1 MSSRIKKYC
10 DKEITYLVSFRDKK
24 WCNWLFVN
32 MLKDKEVFFLKKELT
47 TSFNSNSP
55 LLLRFNQCDIVK
67 VAPIDY
73 RSSRSAF
80 QLFFNNEDTIN

>member
-1 MSSRIKKYC
+1 MSSRIRKYC

-24 WCNWLFVN
+24 WYNWLLIN
-32 MLKDKEVFFLKKELT
+32 ILKGKEVFFLKKELT
-47 TSFNSNSP
+47 TSLNSNSP